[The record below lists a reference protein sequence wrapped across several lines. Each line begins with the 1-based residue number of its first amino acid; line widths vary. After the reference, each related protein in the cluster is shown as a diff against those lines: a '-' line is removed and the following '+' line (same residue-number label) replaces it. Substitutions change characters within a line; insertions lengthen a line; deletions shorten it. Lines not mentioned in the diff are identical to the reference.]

1 MRQLFALRV
10 ILAVCLSIAT
20 AGATA
25 VVRTGPAGRER
36 AVRVV
41 RVGLQ
46 RPDTGEAS
54 SLLTHE
60 ENAAITHDSLVAV
73 RETVTSDELHSELI
87 AGRGRLATLI
97 PPASALLG
105 MRVLPSAK
113 FPASA
118 LPNSPGR
125 APPSL

>member
-20 AGATA
+20 AGGTA
-25 VVRTGPAGRER
+25 VVRSGSAGRER
-36 AVRVV
+36 AVRGV

-73 RETVTSDELHSELI
+73 RETATSDELDSEMI
-87 AGRGRLATLI
+87 AGFRRPATLI
-97 PPASALLG
+97 PPASALLVK
-105 MRVLPSAK
+105 RPLSSAR
-113 FPASA
+113 FPAST
-118 LPNSPGR
+118 LR
-125 APPSL
+125 